1 VRSFCGGLDLCAAAS
16 MASGLSFIGQP
27 LQPKSLF
34 MAFSNDT
41 TARGH
46 TLRLLTESV
55 TKFGVCLTTGCGKC
69 GSLIKTLICWNRPSR
84 QSGTGIQLLKIAAL
98 CCGCCVHPII
108 QHPIV
113 WEWSVSGYLT
123 PTSPKHYLWFGKLWT
138 GAAGQTMWTESMGW
152 VLAAD
157 TNVYNEATYFGDGQ
171 KVTTR
176 KGNGMT
182 TRTGNGKVIR
192 TSKTKG
198 RHIH

>member
-1 VRSFCGGLDLCAAAS
+1 
-16 MASGLSFIGQP
+16 MASVLSFIGQP
-27 LQPKSLF
+27 LHAKSLF
-34 MAFSNDT
+34 MAFTNDT
-41 TARGH
+41 TARGTH
-46 TLRLLTESV
+46 PEIINSV
-55 TKFGVCLTTGCGKC
+55 RDKVTTGSGKC
-69 GSLIKTLICWNRPSR
+69 GSLIETLICWNRPSR
-84 QSGTGIQLLKIAAL
+84 QSGTGTRLLKIAAL